1 MNPALRA
8 LNGFGLGARPGE
20 RRRVTDPRGWL
31 RAQLNGAPPPL
42 PAPPEATPDAI
53 AGAIRAFRAAGQGT
67 DQERRD
73 ARQQARRKLVA
84 IAAAESRAALTARVS
99 TERAFVER
107 LVAFWSN
114 HLCVAIGAKILVA
127 PLAGSY
133 EREAIRPHVL
143 GRFADMV
150 LASAR
155 HPAMLVYLDN
165 LQSIGPN
172 SRGARARGT
181 RRAAEARTQRELRAR
196 AARAAHAGRERRLY
210 AGGRAGAREDPDRL
224 DRRWSR
230 QAGRW
235 PRARDAGRWRRRTIS
250 PMRRICI

>member
-31 RAQLNGAPPPL
+31 RAQLTGAPPPL

-84 IAAAESRAALTARVS
+84 IAAAESHAALTARVS

-165 LQSIGPN
+165 QQSIGPN
-172 SRGARARGT
+172 SRGARAPTGRGGQQRGST
-181 RRAAEARTQRELRAR
+181 RTTRASCSSCT
-196 AARAAHAGRERRLY
+196 
-210 AGGRAGAREDPDRL
+210 
-224 DRRWSR
+224 RWV
-230 QAGRW
+230 
-235 PRARDAGRWRRRTIS
+235 
-250 PMRRICI
+250 